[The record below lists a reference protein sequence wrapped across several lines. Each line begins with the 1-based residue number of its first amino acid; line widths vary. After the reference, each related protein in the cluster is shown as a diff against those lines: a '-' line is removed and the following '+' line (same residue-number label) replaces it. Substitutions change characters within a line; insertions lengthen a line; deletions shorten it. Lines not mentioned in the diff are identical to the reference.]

1 MAMLRLLAIGFL
13 AGVVAFPLLWLE
25 RADGFQHA
33 RIAALLAL
41 GVGQFVTVPVALVG
55 GLVLAARG
63 VWART
68 PGYLLGTVTTF
79 FGVLVATQAWAM
91 GRWVEGRAEVDD
103 IDTETV
109 LAFLATISGTVTTAV
124 GLSIV
129 LLRWSGYDSRTAPLR
144 QRRARRR
151 G

>member
-1 MAMLRLLAIGFL
+1 
-13 AGVVAFPLLWLE
+13 
-25 RADGFQHA
+25 
-33 RIAALLAL
+33 
-41 GVGQFVTVPVALVG
+41 
-55 GLVLAARG
+55 
-63 VWART
+63 
-68 PGYLLGTVTTF
+68 
-79 FGVLVATQAWAM
+79 M

-103 IDTETV
+103 IDAETV

-151 G
+151 A